1 MMLRTTV
8 DSLTAKR
15 LCLDEAFER
24 HELERAQMRQLRM
37 AVAGARTK
45 SGFYA
50 ERFSGVDIDDVQ
62 TRGDLSRLPFIQP
75 EDIIESGHR
84 MQCVSQSEVVR
95 IITMQTSGSTGHPK
109 RFSFTRRDLEA
120 ISDFFLQGMKN
131 LVNGDDRVL
140 VLLPYEQEASV
151 GEILITALGG
161 GSIYAEGMWPPK
173 RSEEIAAYIEKNNI
187 SSLVGLPQQL
197 LAVSESMVHGQVRTM
212 LLCSDYAP
220 DGLRKRIESLTG
232 CTTFLHYGATE
243 SGLGGGVECDHHCG
257 LHLREADLLIEI
269 VDPDTGEQLEDG
281 QPGEVVLS
289 TLGREAMPLI
299 RYRTGDMASLD
310 RSRCICGGI
319 TARLC
324 KIYGRLKGCALGDGA
339 VLYNQLLD
347 DKLFHLPG
355 LLDYRV
361 TLRGGG
367 VDRLDVD
374 YITTTESRGLAD
386 RLTDKLMTI
395 PELERNLQSGRL
407 VLGMINQVD
416 AFQAIHTLKRTIL
429 DLR

>member
-1 MMLRTTV
+1 MLQTTV

-15 LCLDEAFER
+15 LSLPQGFSR
-24 HELERAQMRQLRM
+24 NELERAQMQLLRKS
-37 AVAGARTK
+37 VADARTR

-50 ERFSGVDIDDVQ
+50 EHFAGIDNGDLK
-62 TRGDLSRLPFIQP
+62 TRGDLCRLPFLTAK
-75 EDIIESGHR
+75 DIIESGHR

-95 IITMQTSGSTGHPK
+95 IITMQTSGSTGNPK
-109 RFSFTRRDLEA
+109 RFSFTRTDIEA
-120 ISDFFLQGMKN
+120 ISEFFLEGMKN
-131 LVNGDDRVL
+131 LVNGEDRVL

-151 GEILITALGG
+151 GELLIGALGG
-161 GSIYAEGMWPPK
+161 GNIYAEGLWPPPK
-173 RSEEIAAYIEKNNI
+173 AEEIAARIVKDNI
-187 SSLVGLPQQL
+187 SSVVGLPQQL
-197 LAVSESMVHGQVRTM
+197 LAVAEVMAVGQVRTM

-220 DGLRKRIESLTG
+220 DALRKRIETLTG

-243 SGLGGGVECDHHCG
+243 SGLGGAVECDHHCG
-257 LHLREADLLIEI
+257 LHLRESDLLVEI
-269 VDPDTGEQLEDG
+269 VDPDTGAQLEDG
-281 QPGEVVLS
+281 RSGELVLS

-299 RYRTGDMASLD
+299 RYRTGDMASLE
-310 RSRCICGGI
+310 RSSCACGGI

-324 KIYGRLKGCALGDGA
+324 NIYGRLKGCTLSDGA

-367 VDRLDVD
+367 VDLLDID
-374 YITTTESRGLAD
+374 YITTSKSRGFETQLVENLA
-386 RLTDKLMTI
+386 KI
-395 PELERNLQSGRL
+395 AEIEQNIQSGNL
-407 VLGMINQVD
+407 ELGTIQPVE